1 MTAPFECEVRV
12 HVDDID
18 AFHRRLADLDGR
30 VREAYAFTDHYF
42 QARAGA
48 WDPRQRTLRI
58 REHHEPPAGSEVLL
72 TRIDITHAD
81 GMVFKR
87 SQFAEGKVRL
97 YAGTLA
103 NCRMVVDGLG
113 FAPWIVVRKR
123 DGRLFEIPGFGALV
137 TEHVEGIGWMIEI
150 EVEGAEAHAAAQ
162 AIRAKLEI
170 LGIPPQM
177 VTSDPVAA
185 LVAATA
191 RVPLRT
197 IYFSGSIRGGR
208 TLQPLYAAVVAR
220 LQQWGYDVLTTHVAA
235 ADVLRQEWR
244 EGVQA
249 SDIYARDLRWLAD
262 CDLVIADVSVPSL
275 GVGVE
280 IAEAQHLG
288 KPVWCLCRED
298 VELSAMVAGNR
309 ALRII
314 RYTHEADLLD
324 RLERELTPS
333 AVGGG

>member
-1 MTAPFECEVRV
+1 
-12 HVDDID
+12 
-18 AFHRRLADLDGR
+18 
-30 VREAYAFTDHYF
+30 
-42 QARAGA
+42 
-48 WDPRQRTLRI
+48 
-58 REHHEPPAGSEVLL
+58 
-72 TRIDITHAD
+72 
-81 GMVFKR
+81 
-87 SQFAEGKVRL
+87 
-97 YAGTLA
+97 
-103 NCRMVVDGLG
+103 
-113 FAPWIVVRKR
+113 
-123 DGRLFEIPGFGALV
+123 
-137 TEHVEGIGWMIEI
+137 
-150 EVEGAEAHAAAQ
+150 
-162 AIRAKLEI
+162 
-170 LGIPPQM
+170 
-177 VTSDPVAA
+177 
-185 LVAATA
+185 
-191 RVPLRT
+191 
-197 IYFSGSIRGGR
+197 
-208 TLQPLYAAVVAR
+208 
-220 LQQWGYDVLTTHVAA
+220 VAA

-309 ALRII
+309 TLRII